1 MQDFL
6 KNFSLEGKVAW
17 ITGASYGLGL
27 AYAVAFAQSG
37 AKVVFNDI
45 NRELVDKGL
54 EEYKKLGIEAFGAVC
69 DVTKEDQV
77 KDFVAQVEKNVGTID
92 ILVNNAGKTKDGL
105 IMRMTEEDFDSIIA
119 TNLKGAFNCTKAVT
133 PVMMKARSGRIV
145 NISSVVGVTGNAG
158 QANYAAS
165 KAGIIGLTKSAA
177 KELATR
183 GITVNSVAPGYVKT
197 DMTEVLSDKVKEA
210 ILAQI
215 PMKKCAEPEDI
226 ANVVSFLCSD
236 KASYVTGQV
245 INVDG
250 GMVM

>member
-1 MQDFL
+1 MGKAAIVTGGSRGIGAAIAKSLAADGFDVAIIYQGSKERAESL
-6 KNFSLEGKVAW
+6 AEEIKATGKNAIAIQCDVSSLE
-17 ITGASYGLGL
+17 
-27 AYAVAFAQSG
+27 
-37 AKVVFNDI
+37 
-45 NRELVDKGL
+45 
-54 EEYKKLGIEAFGAVC
+54 
-69 DVTKEDQV
+69 
-77 KDFVAQVEKNVGTID
+77 QVEKMTAEVLEKLGSVD
-92 ILVNNAGKTKDGL
+92 VLVNNAGKTKDGL
-105 IMRMTEEDFDSIIA
+105 IMRMTEEDFDSIIN
-119 TNLKGAFNCTKAVT
+119 TNLNVAFNCTKAVT
-133 PVMMKARSGRIV
+133 PIMMKARSGRIV

>member
-1 MQDFL
+1 MSKAAIVTGGSRGIGAAIVRSLAADGFDVAIIYQGSVERAEKLAEEIKATGRNAIAVQCDVS
-6 KNFSLEGKVAW
+6 SLENVEKMTAEV
-17 ITGASYGLGL
+17 
-27 AYAVAFAQSG
+27 
-37 AKVVFNDI
+37 
-45 NRELVDKGL
+45 L
-54 EEYKKLGIEAFGAVC
+54 EKLGSI
-69 DVTKEDQV
+69 DV
-77 KDFVAQVEKNVGTID
+77 
-92 ILVNNAGKTKDGL
+92 LVNNAGKTKDGL

>member
-1 MQDFL
+1 MSKAAIVTGGSRGIGAAIVRSLAADGFDVAIIYQGSTERAQSLAEEIKATGRNAVAIQCDVS
-6 KNFSLEGKVAW
+6 SLENVEKMTAEV
-17 ITGASYGLGL
+17 
-27 AYAVAFAQSG
+27 
-37 AKVVFNDI
+37 
-45 NRELVDKGL
+45 L
-54 EEYKKLGIEAFGAVC
+54 EKLGSI
-69 DVTKEDQV
+69 
-77 KDFVAQVEKNVGTID
+77 NV
-92 ILVNNAGKTKDGL
+92 LVNNAGKTKDGL
-105 IMRMTEEDFDSIIA
+105 IMRMTEEDFDSIIN

>member
-1 MQDFL
+1 MSKAAIVTGGSRGIGAAIVRSLAADGFDVAIIYQGSVERAEKLAEEIKATGRNAIAVQCDVS
-6 KNFSLEGKVAW
+6 SLETVEKMTAEV
-17 ITGASYGLGL
+17 
-27 AYAVAFAQSG
+27 
-37 AKVVFNDI
+37 
-45 NRELVDKGL
+45 L
-54 EEYKKLGIEAFGAVC
+54 EKLGSI
-69 DVTKEDQV
+69 DV
-77 KDFVAQVEKNVGTID
+77 
-92 ILVNNAGKTKDGL
+92 LVNNAGKTKDGL

>member
-1 MQDFL
+1 MGKAAIVTGGSRGIGAAIVKSLAADGFDIAIIYQGSKERAECLAEEIKATGRNAIAVQCDVS
-6 KNFSLEGKVAW
+6 SLE
-17 ITGASYGLGL
+17 
-27 AYAVAFAQSG
+27 
-37 AKVVFNDI
+37 
-45 NRELVDKGL
+45 
-54 EEYKKLGIEAFGAVC
+54 
-69 DVTKEDQV
+69 
-77 KDFVAQVEKNVGTID
+77 QVEKMTAEVLEKLGSVD
-92 ILVNNAGKTKDGL
+92 VLVNNAGKTKDGL
-105 IMRMTEEDFDSIIA
+105 IMRMTEEDFDSIIN

-133 PVMMKARSGRIV
+133 PIMMKARSGRIV

>member
-1 MQDFL
+1 MSKAAIVTGGSRGIGAAIVRALAADGFDVAIIYQGSVERAQSLAEEIKATGRNAVAIQCDVS
-6 KNFSLEGKVAW
+6 SLE
-17 ITGASYGLGL
+17 
-27 AYAVAFAQSG
+27 
-37 AKVVFNDI
+37 
-45 NRELVDKGL
+45 
-54 EEYKKLGIEAFGAVC
+54 
-69 DVTKEDQV
+69 
-77 KDFVAQVEKNVGTID
+77 QVEKMTSEVVEKLGGVD
-92 ILVNNAGKTKDGL
+92 VLVNNAGKTRDGL
-105 IMRMTEEDFDSIIA
+105 IMRMTEEDFDSIIN

-133 PVMMKARSGRIV
+133 PIMMKARSGRIV

-183 GITVNSVAPGYVKT
+183 GITVNSVAPGYVRT
-197 DMTEVLSDKVKEA
+197 DMTEVLSDKIKEA

-236 KASYVTGQV
+236 KAGYVTGQV

>member
-1 MQDFL
+1 MGKAAIVTGGSRGIGAAIVKSLAADGFDVTIIYQGSKERAESLAEEIKATGRNAIAVQCDVS
-6 KNFSLEGKVAW
+6 SLE
-17 ITGASYGLGL
+17 
-27 AYAVAFAQSG
+27 
-37 AKVVFNDI
+37 
-45 NRELVDKGL
+45 
-54 EEYKKLGIEAFGAVC
+54 
-69 DVTKEDQV
+69 
-77 KDFVAQVEKNVGTID
+77 QVEKMTAEVLEKLGSVD
-92 ILVNNAGKTKDGL
+92 VLVNNAGKTKDGL
-105 IMRMTEEDFDSIIA
+105 IMRMTEEDFDSII
-119 TNLKGAFNCTKAVT
+119 
-133 PVMMKARSGRIV
+133 MKARSGRIV

>member
-1 MQDFL
+1 MGKAAIVTGGSRGIGAAIAKSLAADGFDVAIIYQGSKERAESL
-6 KNFSLEGKVAW
+6 AEEIKATGKNAIAIQCDVSSLE
-17 ITGASYGLGL
+17 
-27 AYAVAFAQSG
+27 
-37 AKVVFNDI
+37 
-45 NRELVDKGL
+45 
-54 EEYKKLGIEAFGAVC
+54 
-69 DVTKEDQV
+69 
-77 KDFVAQVEKNVGTID
+77 QVEKMTAEVLEKLGSVD
-92 ILVNNAGKTKDGL
+92 VLVNNAGKTKDGL
-105 IMRMTEEDFDSIIA
+105 IMRMTEEDFDSIIN

-133 PVMMKARSGRIV
+133 PIMMKARSGRIV

>member
-1 MQDFL
+1 MGKAAIVTGGSRGIGAAIVKSLAADGFDVAIIYQGSVERAESLAEEIKATGRNAIAVQCDVS
-6 KNFSLEGKVAW
+6 SLE
-17 ITGASYGLGL
+17 
-27 AYAVAFAQSG
+27 
-37 AKVVFNDI
+37 
-45 NRELVDKGL
+45 
-54 EEYKKLGIEAFGAVC
+54 
-69 DVTKEDQV
+69 
-77 KDFVAQVEKNVGTID
+77 QVEKMTAEVLEKLGSVD
-92 ILVNNAGKTKDGL
+92 VLVNNAGKTKDGL
-105 IMRMTEEDFDSIIA
+105 IMRMTEEDFDSIIN

-133 PVMMKARSGRIV
+133 PIMMKARSGRIV

>member
-1 MQDFL
+1 MSKAAIVTGGSRGIGAAIVRALASDGFDVAIIYQGSVERAQSLAEEIKATGRNAVAIQCDVS
-6 KNFSLEGKVAW
+6 SLE
-17 ITGASYGLGL
+17 
-27 AYAVAFAQSG
+27 
-37 AKVVFNDI
+37 
-45 NRELVDKGL
+45 
-54 EEYKKLGIEAFGAVC
+54 
-69 DVTKEDQV
+69 
-77 KDFVAQVEKNVGTID
+77 QVEKMTSEVVEKLGGVD
-92 ILVNNAGKTKDGL
+92 VLVNNAGKTRDGL
-105 IMRMTEEDFDSIIA
+105 IMRMTEEDFDSIIN

-133 PVMMKARSGRIV
+133 PIMMKARSGRIV

-183 GITVNSVAPGYVKT
+183 GITVNSVAPGYVRT
-197 DMTEVLSDKVKEA
+197 DMTEVLSDKIKEA

-236 KASYVTGQV
+236 KAGYVTGQV

>member
-1 MQDFL
+1 MSKAAIVTGGSRGIGAAIVRSLAADGFDVAIIYQGSVERAEKLAEEIKATGRNAIAVQCDVS
-6 KNFSLEGKVAW
+6 SLENVEKMTAEV
-17 ITGASYGLGL
+17 
-27 AYAVAFAQSG
+27 
-37 AKVVFNDI
+37 
-45 NRELVDKGL
+45 L
-54 EEYKKLGIEAFGAVC
+54 EKLGSI
-69 DVTKEDQV
+69 DV
-77 KDFVAQVEKNVGTID
+77 
-92 ILVNNAGKTKDGL
+92 LVNNAGKTKDGL

-215 PMKKCAEPEDI
+215 PMKKGAEPEDI
-226 ANVVSFLCSD
+226 ANVASFRCSD

>member
-1 MQDFL
+1 MSKAAIVTGGSRGIGAAIVRALAADGFDVAIIYQGSVERAQSLAEEIKAAGRNAVAIRCDVS
-6 KNFSLEGKVAW
+6 SLE
-17 ITGASYGLGL
+17 
-27 AYAVAFAQSG
+27 
-37 AKVVFNDI
+37 
-45 NRELVDKGL
+45 
-54 EEYKKLGIEAFGAVC
+54 
-69 DVTKEDQV
+69 
-77 KDFVAQVEKNVGTID
+77 QVEKMTSEVVEKLGGVD
-92 ILVNNAGKTKDGL
+92 VLVNNAGKTRDGL
-105 IMRMTEEDFDSIIA
+105 IMRMTEEDFDSIIN

-133 PVMMKARSGRIV
+133 PIMMKARSGRIV

-183 GITVNSVAPGYVKT
+183 GITVNSVAPGYVRT
-197 DMTEVLSDKVKEA
+197 DMTEVLSDKIKEA

>member
-1 MQDFL
+1 MGKAAIVTGGSRGIGAAIVKSLAADGFDVAIIYQGSKERAESLAEEIKATGRNAIAVQCDVS
-6 KNFSLEGKVAW
+6 SLE
-17 ITGASYGLGL
+17 
-27 AYAVAFAQSG
+27 
-37 AKVVFNDI
+37 
-45 NRELVDKGL
+45 
-54 EEYKKLGIEAFGAVC
+54 
-69 DVTKEDQV
+69 
-77 KDFVAQVEKNVGTID
+77 QVEKMTAEVLEKLGSVD
-92 ILVNNAGKTKDGL
+92 VLVNNAGKTKDGL
-105 IMRMTEEDFDSIIA
+105 IMRMTEEDFDSIIN

-133 PVMMKARSGRIV
+133 PIMMKARSGRIV

>member
-1 MQDFL
+1 MSKAAIVTGGSRGIGAAIVKALAADGFDVAIIYQGSVERAESLAEEIRATGRNAIAVQCDVS
-6 KNFSLEGKVAW
+6 SLE
-17 ITGASYGLGL
+17 
-27 AYAVAFAQSG
+27 
-37 AKVVFNDI
+37 
-45 NRELVDKGL
+45 
-54 EEYKKLGIEAFGAVC
+54 
-69 DVTKEDQV
+69 
-77 KDFVAQVEKNVGTID
+77 QVEKMTAEVVEKLGSVD
-92 ILVNNAGKTKDGL
+92 VLVNNAGKTKDGL
-105 IMRMTEEDFDSIIA
+105 IMRMTEEDFDSIIN

-133 PVMMKARSGRIV
+133 PIMMKARSGRIV

>member
-1 MQDFL
+1 MGKAAIVTGGSRGIGAAIVKSLAADGFDVAIIYQGSKERAESLAEEIKATGRSAIAVQCDVS
-6 KNFSLEGKVAW
+6 SLE
-17 ITGASYGLGL
+17 
-27 AYAVAFAQSG
+27 
-37 AKVVFNDI
+37 
-45 NRELVDKGL
+45 
-54 EEYKKLGIEAFGAVC
+54 
-69 DVTKEDQV
+69 
-77 KDFVAQVEKNVGTID
+77 QVEKMTAEVLEKLGSVD
-92 ILVNNAGKTKDGL
+92 VLVNNAGKTKDGL
-105 IMRMTEEDFDSIIA
+105 IMRMTEEDFDSIIN

-133 PVMMKARSGRIV
+133 PIMMKARSGRIV

>member
-1 MQDFL
+1 MSKAAILTGGSRGIGAAIVRSLAADGFDVAIIYQGSVERAEKLAEEIKATGRNAIAVQCDVS
-6 KNFSLEGKVAW
+6 SLENVEKMTAEV
-17 ITGASYGLGL
+17 
-27 AYAVAFAQSG
+27 
-37 AKVVFNDI
+37 
-45 NRELVDKGL
+45 L
-54 EEYKKLGIEAFGAVC
+54 EKLGSI
-69 DVTKEDQV
+69 DV
-77 KDFVAQVEKNVGTID
+77 
-92 ILVNNAGKTKDGL
+92 LVNNAGKTKDGL